1 MKKNDKIFW
10 RGFDELNK
18 TEEFEKA
25 KNFEFTDEIYE
36 EKEKGFS
43 RRKFLALMSASAA
56 AAVSGCAN
64 YRDKGEV
71 VPFNKKPDYIIAGN
85 PDFYASTC
93 SGCSESCGILIKT
106 REGRPIKIDG
116 NPDHPV
122 NKGKICSKG
131 QAGIFNLYSPDRIKS
146 PNISDKNGNYY
157 STSWSSANEKIISA
171 LKNAASHNK
180 SIALISN
187 LITSPTFN
195 KLLSDFI
202 SRFPTAKHY
211 IYETA
216 GDENIINGFKK
227 SFGMN
232 PQGKEF
238 FIPSV
243 DLSKAKVILCLEADI
258 LGTESNRLEY
268 IRMFSESREVI
279 LKKSI
284 NKLYAAEGS
293 VSITGMNA
301 DERIRIP
308 TNLMEEFTLSLLNEI
323 LKRNIS
329 SYASNSTVR
338 GIAGKYSLDTFTSK
352 YNLKKEVITKLTDD
366 LISNQGAGYIFAG
379 FMLPEST
386 HIAVNLLN
394 EVLGNNALLNNN
406 SAHYYPNEVT
416 PPEKFEEFKQNIQSG
431 AVDVIINI
439 DVNPVYNFERDMVI
453 AESLKRVN
461 TVVTLSEFFNET
473 TALSNYILPLNHY
486 LESWGDYRK
495 RSDLYSLQQPAIAP
509 LYNTR
514 QAEEI
519 FLSWLNENSSDK
531 IPADYYLSYLKGNWE
546 KNIYPSAGFVSAFKD
561 FWFNS
566 LHDGTV
572 KIKTIP
578 VSNPQFNTNAFIETT
593 GKTKVSNDMILVLK
607 RNHFLGDG
615 RYSNNGWLQEIPHP
629 VSKIVWDNYA
639 AVSPATAK
647 NLGIESN
654 DVIEIKS
661 GTRTMTIAAFVQPGV
676 ADNTI
681 SIELGY
687 GRTDAGKIGTKIGFN
702 ANTIINKTGLT
713 KFLYIDAK
721 VSKTGDTY
729 ELVSTQE
736 HYPIDQ
742 EKYKDIQFKRGI
754 IREATFNDY
763 LNNPDAL
770 KKEKKI
776 DGINLTEFPSVNQ
789 DHEYKGVK
797 WAMAIDLNKCIG
809 CSDCISACNVENNI
823 PVVGKDQVKANREM
837 HWIRI
842 DRYYSGTSDEPKAN
856 FMPMLCQ
863 HCDLAPCENVCPVA
877 ATTHSED
884 GINGMAYNRCV
895 GTRYCAN
902 NCPYKVRRFNY
913 FDFRDR
919 FADGILY
926 EEPVNQLSNPEVT
939 VRSRGVMEK
948 CTFCVQRVMS
958 ARQKATEEK
967 RNLKG
972 SDVTTACQ
980 DACPANAIA
989 FGDMNDKDDFIQK
1002 YREHALAYNVLED
1015 IKVRPNVTYT
1025 VKIRNT

>member
-1 MKKNDKIFW
+1 MKTDNKNFW
-10 RGFDELNK
+10 RGFNELNN
-18 TEEFEKA
+18 TEDFEKA
-25 KNFEFTDEIYE
+25 KNFEFTDEIHE
-36 EKEKGFS
+36 VKGVS

-56 AAVSGCAN
+56 AAIAGCAN

-71 VPFNKKPDYIIAGN
+71 VPYNKKPDYMVAGN

-93 SGCSESCGILIKT
+93 SGCTESCGILIKT

-122 NKGKICSKG
+122 NKGKICSRG
-131 QAGIFNLYSPDRIKS
+131 QAGIFNLYSPDRIKN
-146 PNISDKNGNYY
+146 PLISDKNGNYT
-157 STSWSSANEKIISA
+157 STSWNAVNEKIISV
-171 LKNAASHNK
+171 LKNAVQQKK

-187 LITSPTFN
+187 TITSPTFS
-195 KLLSDFI
+195 KIISDFKEKY
-202 SRFPTAKHY
+202 PAAVHY
-211 IYETA
+211 TYETA
-216 GDENIINGFKK
+216 GDENIINGYKK
-227 SFGMN
+227 SYGVN
-232 PQGKEF
+232 PKGKEYVV
-238 FIPSV
+238 PSV
-243 DLSKAKVILCLEADI
+243 ELNKAKVILCLEADI

-268 IRMFSESREVI
+268 VRMYSENREVI
-279 LKKSI
+279 LDKKI

-293 VSITGMNA
+293 VSVTGMNA
-301 DERIRIP
+301 DERLRVP
-308 TNLMEEFTLSLLNEI
+308 SNLMEEFALCLTNEI

-329 SYASNSTVR
+329 SFASNSAVT
-338 GIAGKYSLDTFTSK
+338 GITSKHSLDTFVSK
-352 YNLKKEVITKLTDD
+352 HNLKREVAVKLIDD
-366 LISNQGAGYIFAG
+366 LTANQGAGYVFAG
-379 FMLPEST
+379 YMLPESA
-386 HIAVNLLN
+386 HIAVNFLN
-394 EVLGNNALLNNN
+394 EILGNNALLNYET
-406 SAHYYPNEVT
+406 AHYYSNEIT
-416 PPEKFEEFKQNIQSG
+416 PADEFEKLKQNIQSG
-431 AVDVIINI
+431 NVDVIIHL
-439 DVNPVYNFERDMVI
+439 DVNPVYDFDRDM
-453 AESLKRVN
+453 EYPELLKKVN
-461 TVVTLSEFFNET
+461 NVVTLTEFPNET
-473 TALSNYILPLNHY
+473 TELSNYVLPLNHY
-486 LESWGDYRK
+486 LECWGDYRK
-495 RSDLYSLQQPAIAP
+495 RIDLYSLQQPAIAP
-509 LYNTR
+509 LYKTR
-514 QAEEI
+514 QREEI
-519 FLSWLNENSSDK
+519 LLSFLNENTSEK
-531 IPADYYLSYLKGNWE
+531 IPADFYLKYMKDNWE
-546 KNIYPSAGFVSAFKD
+546 KNIFPESGFKSSFGN
-561 FWFNS
+561 FWVNS
-566 LHDGTV
+566 LHDGIV
-572 KIKTIP
+572 KIKTSSQSKP
-578 VSNPQFNTNAFIETT
+578 EFNVNAFTETA
-593 GKTKVSNDMILVLK
+593 GKIRISNDLTLVLR

-639 AVSPATAK
+639 AISPATAR

-676 ADNTI
+676 ADNTL
-681 SIELGY
+681 SVELGY
-687 GRTDAGKIGTKIGFN
+687 GRTSAGKIGTKIGFN
-702 ANTIINKTGLT
+702 ANQIINKTGLS
-713 KFLYIDAK
+713 KYLYIDAK
-721 VSKTGDTY
+721 ILKTGAKY

-754 IREATFNDY
+754 IREATFNEY
-763 LNNPDAL
+763 INNTDAL

-776 DGINLTEFPSVNQ
+776 DGKNLTEFPSVNK
-789 DHEYKGVK
+789 DIEYTGVK
-797 WAMAIDLNKCIG
+797 WAMVIDLNKCIG
-809 CSDCISACNVENNI
+809 CADCISACNVENNI

-842 DRYYSGTSDEPKAN
+842 DRYYSGTPDEPKAN

-948 CTFCVQRVMS
+948 CTFCVQRVMT

-980 DACPANAIA
+980 DACPSNAIA

-1002 YREHALAYNVLED
+1002 YREHTLSYNVLED

-1025 VKIRNT
+1025 IKIRNT